1 MQRSWQRGIAV
12 GVAMLTVALAL
23 PGEAQRAAGPSGV
36 THVITI
42 QAGRIEPATLTAKPG
57 DTVVWSNA
65 TSWNEAMILFEK
77 GKEVS
82 LACVAPVG
90 FFLTQSGTYTS
101 GLISPGAVASL
112 CIVEPGTYE
121 YQVNQIRS
129 DKSFMYPGKIVVR

>member
-1 MQRSWQRGIAV
+1 MRWNWHQGVAV
-12 GVAMLTVALAL
+12 GVAVLTVALAL
-23 PGEAQRAAGPSGV
+23 PGEAQRATGPSGV

-90 FFLTQSGTYTS
+90 FFLTASGTYTS

-129 DKSFMYPGKIVVR
+129 DKSSLYPGKIVVR

>member
-1 MQRSWQRGIAV
+1 MRWNWHQ
-12 GVAMLTVALAL
+12 GVAIGVVVLTVALAV

-36 THVITI
+36 THVITVH
-42 QAGRIEPATLTAKPG
+42 AGRIEPATLTAKPG

-65 TSWNEAMILFEK
+65 TSWNEAMVLFEK

-90 FFLTQSGTYTS
+90 FFLAPSGVYVS
-101 GLISPGAVASL
+101 GLIAPGGVASL

-121 YQVNQIRS
+121 YRVNQIRPENTLQ
-129 DKSFMYPGKIVVR
+129 YPGRIVVR

>member
-1 MQRSWQRGIAV
+1 MRWNGHQGIAV
-12 GVAMLTVALAL
+12 GVAVLTVALAL
-23 PGEAQRAAGPSGV
+23 PGEAQRATGPSGV

-129 DKSFMYPGKIVVR
+129 DKSFLYPGRIIVR

>member
-1 MQRSWQRGIAV
+1 MRWNGHQGIAI
-12 GVAMLTVALAL
+12 GVALLTAALAL
-23 PGEAQRAAGPSGV
+23 PGEAQRATGPSGV

-57 DTVVWSNA
+57 DTVVWSNGGPL
-65 TSWNEAMILFEK
+65 TDVMILFEQ

-90 FFLTQSGTYTS
+90 FFLTQSGVYTS

-129 DKSFMYPGKIVVR
+129 DKSFLYPGKIVVR

>member
-1 MQRSWQRGIAV
+1 MRWNWHQGIAI
-12 GVAMLTVALAL
+12 GVVVLTAALAV
-23 PGEAQRAAGPSGV
+23 PGEAQRATGPSGV

-42 QAGRIEPATLTAKPG
+42 RERSAEPASLTAKPG
-57 DTVVWSNA
+57 DTVVWSNGHPL
-65 TSWNEAMILFEK
+65 TDVMILFEK

-90 FFLTQSGTYTS
+90 FFLTPSGLYTS

-121 YQVNQIRS
+121 YRVNQIRS
-129 DKSFMYPGKIVVR
+129 TNPLVFAGRIIVR

>member
-1 MQRSWQRGIAV
+1 MRWNWHQGITG
-12 GVAMLTVALAL
+12 GVAVLTLALAL
-23 PGEAQRAAGPSGV
+23 PGEAQRATGPSGV

-57 DTVVWSNA
+57 DTVVWSNV

-90 FFLTQSGTYTS
+90 FFLTQSGVYTS

-121 YQVNQIRS
+121 YRVNQMRS
-129 DKSFMYPGKIVVR
+129 NNPLVFAGRIVVR